1 MQVSFPDLIRE
12 NIKKIIDEIS
22 ELTEKKKSLVLQY
35 IKPIEDEID
44 VLKTKILSEWKLDKT
59 EKQFYGTP
67 VAWAKPEDAPHA
79 TISQS
84 VKIEVDYKQ
93 IVTDHLSDP
102 ENFKDLSSKIG
113 MTEEDF
119 RTKYVKES
127 RSKPSVRVYT

>member
-22 ELTEKKKSLVLQY
+22 ELTEKKKSLVLEY

-59 EKQFYGTP
+59 EKQFYGTAP
-67 VAWAKPEDAPHA
+67 AWLKPEDAPHA

-93 IVTDHLSDP
+93 IVTDHLADP
-102 ENFKDLSSKIG
+102 ENFVVLSDKLG
-113 MTEEDF
+113 MTEDEF
-119 RTKYVKES
+119 RKKYVKENK
-127 RSKPSVRVYT
+127 SKPSVRVYT